1 MQQKVIKRAAPQLG
15 NTNKLVYDF
24 FPPFEYYFNAKY
36 EIKQKA
42 KKTHTQKKRKKEKN
56 DQKRNKLFFDT
67 FV

>member
-24 FPPFEYYFNAKY
+24 FPFENYFNAKY

-42 KKTHTQKKRKKEKN
+42 RKKTHTKEKKERKKKRSKKE
-56 DQKRNKLFFDT
+56 
-67 FV
+67 